1 MRPYVKAYKYEIE
14 FFPYEGGYLRSILRG
29 GFMNSKVRPYHIHSI
44 LNNLLD
50 MGFIETMG
58 RPRKKSE

>member
-1 MRPYVKAYKYEIE
+1 
-14 FFPYEGGYLRSILRG
+14 
-29 GFMNSKVRPYHIHSI
+29 MNSKVRPYHIVAP

-58 RPRKKSE
+58 RPRKKSERKKLHGTPPIGAVEVENYPLRGLF